1 MYSFP
6 TCMLSRFSHMQLQC
20 CLWTTAHQAPL
31 SVGFSRQGYWREVA
45 MTVSLLL
52 HCFPIAALFPYC
64 CTVSLY
70 TAPQTWWLKHICYSM
85 VLRPEAYHLAKPRC
99 QLSCASPGGSKEY
112 PFPCLFQYL
121 EAARIP
127 RLAAP
132 PSRGES
138 SPSIVPTLFLPSYP
152 LCLFSF
158 LFPYLRTLVIIWG
171 PHG

>member
-1 MYSFP
+1 MRSLYVFLPHLHAKSLQP
-6 TCMLSRFSHMQLQC
+6 YATAVLSMDHSPPGSSVRGILQAGILEGSC
-20 CLWTTAHQAPL
+20 HD
-31 SVGFSRQGYWREVA
+31 
-45 MTVSLLL
+45 
-52 HCFPIAALFPYC
+52 CFPIAALFPYC